1 MKFWEKVLYA
11 FLVLFGLIFLSIG
24 SIIACIAF
32 ALMAITWPLWII
44 PYVICVKDTNIFG
57 E

>member
-11 FLVLFGLIFLSIG
+11 FLVLFGLIFLSICG
-24 SIIACIAF
+24 IIACVVF

-44 PYVICVKDTNIFG
+44 PYVICAKDTDIFG

>member
-11 FLVLFGLIFLSIG
+11 FLVLFGLIFLSICG
-24 SIIACIAF
+24 IIACAVF

-44 PYVICVKDTNIFG
+44 PYVICTKDTDVFG